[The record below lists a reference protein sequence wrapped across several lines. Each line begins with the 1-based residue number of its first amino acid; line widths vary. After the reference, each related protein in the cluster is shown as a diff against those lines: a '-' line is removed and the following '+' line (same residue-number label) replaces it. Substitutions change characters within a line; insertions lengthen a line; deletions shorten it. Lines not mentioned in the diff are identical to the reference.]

1 MEMLKKPGLKLS
13 SLETHPKPSEEAT
26 PPLVRSKQPAEQQLW
41 GLLNPKPT
49 AKPPLPLPLVLETTD
64 TSAAAL
70 LPARETE
77 KA

>member
-1 MEMLKKPGLKLS
+1 MATKLDPKQSSQEM
-13 SLETHPKPSEEAT
+13 HPKPSEETT
-26 PPLVRSKQPAEQQLW
+26 PPPVRSQQPAEQQLW

-49 AKPPLPLPLVLETTD
+49 AKPPFQLPLVLETTD
-64 TSAAAL
+64 TLAAVI